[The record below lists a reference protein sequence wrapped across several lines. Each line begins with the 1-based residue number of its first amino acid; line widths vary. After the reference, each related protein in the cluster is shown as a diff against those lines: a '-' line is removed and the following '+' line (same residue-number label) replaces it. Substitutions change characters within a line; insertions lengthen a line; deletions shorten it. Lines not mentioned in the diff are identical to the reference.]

1 MEKRIE
7 LHCHTKMSQ
16 MRGLCDIRKL
26 ISKAQGLGISG
37 IAVTDI
43 DSVQAIPKISK
54 ELERARRFGRLADIN
69 EDAAPA
75 DFFYGVEVRLVD
87 DGQDGSD
94 KHKGSDKQESSESR
108 ETKAY
113 SSIIIAKNN
122 DGITNLYRLM
132 TEALTD
138 YSEGFP
144 KIPKK
149 SLAQNRKNLIIGSC
163 AEGGEVS
170 AALIKGGTDKE
181 AKQAMSFYDFIE
193 IVPHMN
199 IIYPIDSEKRT
210 MTEDEARSF
219 ISRTVRLGRQNK
231 IPVIASSDVYYIE
244 KKEKEAFK
252 VLRYASGNKDLHAWK
267 ADHHLMTGEELMHE
281 FSFLSEKDAKD
292 VVYRNPAKLVE
303 GIGTLNF
310 KSDEKKYPKV
320 PDAFKKLKKACKEK
334 AESVYC
340 AGIPEQVSERLSTEI
355 NNIKKNGFDSIYYIN
370 HLLVNKSNEAGYL
383 VGTRG
388 SVGASLVSYLSG
400 ISEMN
405 PMPPHYYCRKCGF
418 SDFNVY
424 GIEGFHVGDAGI
436 DLPDKAC
443 PKCGCALEKDGFDI
457 PVETFL
463 GFHFDKELDF
473 DLNFAKE
480 YQETAQEELGKIK
493 GVGSTY
499 YAGTIGSLMD
509 HKAIAFA
516 REYYKAKKSKRSDE
530 AIIKIAKPLEGVKK
544 CEYRHP
550 GGIIVVPEGEDINT
564 VSPVQN
570 DDYGPLKMAHMEY
583 WDMDHVFLKF
593 DILAHSVP
601 TMLRKLKDDT
611 GVDPTDI
618 PLNDPRMISL
628 FTGVSELGITPD
640 QIGGIDIG
648 TLGVSEFSESNY
660 LRNIS
665 KTVAPSSFS
674 DIVRLLGLTHGTGVW
689 DNNAEL
695 LFGDGKEIYELIA
708 NRDDI
713 FGYLLSMGM
722 DRKMAFLIME
732 TVRKGKACSG
742 GLSAEMLLEL
752 EKCGVPDWYI
762 ESFRKIMYLFPKAH
776 SVNYALLEW
785 RLLYYKLY
793 HPEHFYRTWLEV
805 RAEHVDMKLVRKGYE
820 HAKKIFDDYNS
831 RPSRKLSEKQR
842 RMLDE
847 LPIVLEMLAR
857 GC

>member
-7 LHCHTKMSQ
+7 LHCHTKMSW

-26 ISKAQGLGISG
+26 ISKTQELGIAG

-54 ELERARRFGRLADIN
+54 ELERTRRFGRLADIN

-75 DFFYGVEVRLVD
+75 DFFYGVEVWLTD
-87 DGQDGSD
+87 
-94 KHKGSDKQESSESR
+94 DKQDISDGHVSSGSLEPG
-108 ETKAY
+108 AY
-113 SSIIIAKNN
+113 CSIIIAKNS
-122 DGITNLYRLM
+122 DGITELYKLM
-132 TEALTD
+132 TEAFTN
-138 YSEGFP
+138 YSEHFP

-149 SLAQNRKNLIIGSC
+149 LVAQNRHNLIIGSC

-170 AALIKGGTDKE
+170 DALYREVTDKE
-181 AKQAMSFYDFIE
+181 VEQAMSFYDFVE
-193 IVPHMN
+193 IMPPLNM
-199 IIYPIDSEKRT
+199 IYPIALGRVA
-210 MTEDEARSF
+210 MTEDEAQS
-219 ISRTVRLGRQNK
+219 IIKKTIRLARQNK

-244 KKEKEAFK
+244 KSEKEAFK

-267 ADHHLMTGEELMHE
+267 AVHHLMTGEELMAE
-281 FSFLSEKDAKD
+281 FSYLGEKDSRD

-303 GIGTLNF
+303 GIGTLNL
-310 KSDEKKYPKV
+310 KTSAKKYPKIS
-320 PDAFKKLKKACKEK
+320 DAFKKLKKACKEK

-340 AGIPEQVSERLSTEI
+340 AGIPDQVLERLSTEL
-355 NNIKKNGFDSIYYIN
+355 NYIKKNGFDSIYYIN
-370 HLLVNKSNEAGYL
+370 HLLVKKSNDAGYP

-388 SVGASLVSYLSG
+388 SVGSSLVSYLSG
-400 ISEMN
+400 ISETN

-424 GIEGFHVGDAGI
+424 GIEGFHVGDAGV

-443 PKCGCALEKDGFDI
+443 PECGCSLEKDGFDI

-463 GFHFDKELDF
+463 GFYFDKEPDF

-493 GVGSTY
+493 GIGSTY
-499 YAGTIGSLMD
+499 YAGTVGSMME
-509 HKAIAFA
+509 HKALAYA
-516 REYYKAKKSKRSDE
+516 KEYYKAKKSKRSDE
-530 AIIKIAKPLEGVKK
+530 AILKTANLLEGVKSY
-544 CEYRHP
+544 ESRHP

-564 VSPVQN
+564 VSPVQKV
-570 DDYGPLKMAHMEY
+570 DYGPLKKAHIEY
-583 WDMDHVFLKF
+583 WDMDNVFLKF
-593 DILAHSVP
+593 DILAHTVL
-601 TMLRKLKDDT
+601 TMLKKLKDDT
-611 GVDPTDI
+611 GVDPADI

-628 FTGVSELGITPD
+628 FTGVCELGITPE

-648 TLGVSEFSESNY
+648 TLGVSEFGESSY
-660 LRNIS
+660 LRAIS
-665 KTVAPSSFS
+665 KAVDPASFS
-674 DIVRLLGLTHGTGVW
+674 DVVRLLGLTHGTGVW
-689 DNNAEL
+689 NNNAEIL
-695 LFGDGKEIYELIA
+695 LSDGKKLYELIA

-713 FGYLLSMGM
+713 FNYLLSKGM

-732 TVRKGKACSG
+732 TVRKGKACSS
-742 GLSAEMLLEL
+742 GLSEEMLLEL

-793 HPEHFYRTWLEV
+793 YPEHFYRTWLEV
-805 RAEHVDMKLVRKGYE
+805 RAEHVDMKFVRKGYE
-820 HAKKIFDDYNS
+820 HARKIFDDYNS
-831 RPSRKLSEKQR
+831 RPFRKLSENQR
-842 RMLDE
+842 GILDE

-857 GC
+857 GCC